1 MNGFARLLFS
11 VILAIGFASAAAC
24 ADTPRQFKDLKEA
37 TAVLDQCLA
46 AHSRQQLLKIVA
58 QPDGNFGRSPALFD
72 SLTREWK
79 RTGPF
84 SVLYSSRKFPVVG
97 STFKLGGHDSEL
109 GHMHIDFKRTEAGW
123 VLDDIWICR

>member
-1 MNGFARLLFS
+1 MNEFARHVLS
-11 VILAIGFASAAAC
+11 VILAIGLASVTASA
-24 ADTPRQFKDLKEA
+24 DSPRRFKDLKEA
-37 TAVLDQCLA
+37 TAILDQCLA
-46 AHSRQQLLKIVA
+46 THSRQQLLKTVA
-58 QPDGNFGRSPALFD
+58 QSDGNFAQAPALFD

-109 GHMHIDFKRTEAGW
+109 GHMHIDFKRADGGW